1 MSSLLLGSCWFL
13 DVDGDGDGDGDDEP
27 DGSATGSMDDLNE
40 IGLEMQQAM
49 LTRHR

>member
-1 MSSLLLGSCWFL
+1 MSLLLLGSCWFL
-13 DVDGDGDGDGDDEP
+13 DGDGDDEP
-27 DGSATGSMDDLNE
+27 DGSATGSIDLSE